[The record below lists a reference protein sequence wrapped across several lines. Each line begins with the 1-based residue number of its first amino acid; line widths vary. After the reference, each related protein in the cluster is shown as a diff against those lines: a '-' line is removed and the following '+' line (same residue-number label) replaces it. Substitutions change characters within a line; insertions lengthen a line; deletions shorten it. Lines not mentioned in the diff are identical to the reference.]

1 MRLEEEEAK
10 VAVTHGGLTSSIAAT
25 HGSSECYTSEEVST
39 GLMEIDQGT
48 ASSSCSSGKR
58 HRALMAGAIVS
69 VFEGTATGICGSHAT
84 SYTARVIEHRT
95 DGQDMYYI
103 AAPTVESR
111 QKPRKVPEYAVQE
124 QKSFMSDMNQRKRG
138 QMSSQQRKE
147 KNKNRQDIVFLETE
161 LIKVRK
167 NR

>member
-48 ASSSCSSGKR
+48 ASSSCSSGKP